1 VRTRGGVDVSVR
13 EVIATHPHPT
23 SIDREA
29 LVRCIDDCA
38 DCVGTCTACADACL
52 AEEDVRDMVRCIRRC
67 LDCADL
73 CGTTGRMVTRQTEP
87 DLGVMRATVE
97 ACAAAC
103 RASGD
108 ECERHAHHHKHC
120 RICAETCR
128 RCERSCNEPL
138 AAMQ

>member
-1 VRTRGGVDVSVR
+1 MSVR
-13 EVIATHPHPT
+13 DVIPTHPHPT

-29 LVRCIDDCA
+29 LLRCIEDCVDCA
-38 DCVGTCTACADACL
+38 ATCTACADASL
-52 AEEDVRDMVRCIRRC
+52 AEEDVRDMVRCIRLC

-73 CGTTGRMVTRQTEP
+73 CAATGRMVTRQTEP

-108 ECERHAHHHKHC
+108 ECERHAHHHEHC

-128 RCERSCNEPL
+128 RCERSCNELL